1 MIFLFDKFKKLK
13 GTVRNRHTIS
23 LLYER
28 ERNGLY
34 TVSAEIPI
42 KITDKKTVYNY
53 HKKVKD
59 SDFLGHYDREGRFQL
74 HKIASVDIEDSSIFI
89 KGVHLFFDEAKAGAI
104 IQERRFR
111 QSEII
116 DGARVAFDSI
126 GWSVVDFDVSDTE
139 DYIFY
144 NVSPLEARAILV
156 ETFGFEFDY
165 WLDFDG
171 KNIRNKQISVK
182 REMGKDSN
190 KRYNYGHNVLNI
202 KVEQDYSEIYTA
214 VIGRGKGEDLGD
226 DAYGRRIEYTDVEW
240 KTPTHPMN
248 KPKGSRVL
256 HDENATQLFGYHED
270 GKVSPRTKVEI
281 FEDIEEPAKLLRA
294 SYNWLRENSVPKAV
308 FSLKVPDGDGLDL
321 GDKVHVIYRDI
332 DLVKHTRVTRVIDDL
347 VSGNRDV
354 EFGDTSYFKTDRRL
368 SGVKSELKRV
378 GGSMSSRISRLK
390 AEFDRRFD
398 NEVQQW
404 KDDFEQA
411 LIDAEANVE
420 AMRVTMTEEFEAA
433 QKAFEVEFNQS
444 VSDAKKHADA
454 VADAKASQVQGNLDS
469 FAGRHEQLVGELQGN
484 IVNINGE
491 IADARADV
499 SGILGRLTVVDGSI
513 SGIEGSITGIQG
525 SLAEVKGTLT
535 STKTQLESQISTA
548 RTELEQSISNTRTA
562 LEGKIESTEEA
573 LNQVGE
579 DLGNA
584 KTDLQKQLDEA
595 RAELDGLEIGGRNWF
610 AKSKVILSNNL
621 RYDDHLDLYYNV
633 GTSRSFSIFRMNS
646 FGLELNQKYILAY
659 EIKSNIPELGLR
671 TNTYINGSVSS
682 VDNNSPELIEG
693 EWVKVYTEP
702 FLYHTETTASV
713 HIYFNQELESSRDIE
728 IRNVQINR
736 GTILQDY
743 QEAPEDTEQKIT
755 NINQTITN
763 IEGELSTKV
772 EQTEM
777 DALSGTVSRQGTLL
791 TQTANEV
798 SSKAEKS
805 VVDTLTGRVTNA
817 ESSVTQ
823 NASEI
828 AKRLTKSV
836 YDSDKKATDAK
847 ITQWSNTA
855 SETAEG
861 LQRVIGRVSQA
872 EKGVET
878 AQTRIEAEAGR
889 IDGVL
894 SRTSEVEGQVRDAE
908 LAIEANADGLALRA
922 TKTEVEQAIDGI
934 EVGGRNYMLNSSEEK
949 YSGSREHMYYGRIDD
964 ALENIGEDELITI
977 SFDVKASTGDYLMAY
992 NANRRGQW
1000 YFVPSP
1006 SGTFRGIGTEWVRL
1020 SFQAKVVFD
1029 EDRATGETQ
1038 IEFFGTYDTG
1048 NTFSIKNVKIEKGNK
1063 ATDWTPAPE
1072 DIDASISEVTD
1083 RVTTAEAEIAVHA
1096 GEISQKASQSE
1107 LNRVTGRVSTAET
1120 SIIQNANEIARRL
1133 VKSDYDTDK
1142 AKIDGDITKWS
1153 NLTTETAEGLE
1164 QTISRVSTAEG
1175 KLSNAEL
1182 AIKTNADSLKLTATK
1197 TEVEQ
1202 AIDGIKVGGR
1212 NLLLNSNV
1220 QYETSNY
1227 NLADYP
1233 LTEAIEEGTEVTIS
1247 IKGQLNSSKA
1257 YFGVYNSGGSIQT
1270 ASLRPASQ
1278 NSNGVYVGTFKW
1290 KVGSVSNTYLRV
1302 YHIPSSVSG
1311 VVSRIDWIKLEYGN
1325 KATDWTPAPEET
1337 EAKISKAQA
1346 DIKANADEIA
1356 LKATQSELNS
1366 VTGRV
1371 SSAESQL
1378 SVQAGQIALRATKK
1392 ELDVV
1397 AGRVTATEA
1406 SLTVMDG
1413 EISSVVGRVSS
1424 NETNISSVV
1433 QDVKSITSTVATLE
1447 GDVATQGSKI
1457 EQTEDV
1463 ISSKVW
1469 MDDVASIGA
1478 NVLPTSPNAWED
1490 GSYWSSGNG
1499 NNTLPENIRLKKD
1512 LAITTYRDVQYTFTC
1527 DSLERSNVRVWMLVN
1542 YDTATGE
1549 SIEISIPR
1557 GQSRT
1562 IRTIGNRIVLTAY
1575 PIAGENISIS
1585 GFEHNP
1591 VSSIRVKLERG
1602 GSATPLLDVLS
1613 HIEQKADEVSIK
1625 VSELGSI
1632 DGESLLTQSDISV
1645 RADRILLGSQEI
1657 GAETLSSIIS
1667 VSPRSIDM
1675 ITDKLNLTGN
1685 LSAKG
1690 QIESISMSAVK
1701 ADFAN
1706 IFAGTADIQFIVAK
1720 HLASDAIQARHLLV
1734 TNAMAEKIIA
1744 NSVMAREIKTLSLD
1758 AVEANIGSLRTQIL
1772 TSNVIKS
1779 THIAGGTALIDKIFS
1794 STAMFERMM
1803 AKSAFVSTLNTV
1815 TIDTDQITIR
1825 RPDGARLVNN
1835 GMLQASFDVQIRPN
1849 HASSEVQFT
1858 GINYA
1863 TSSDVWQTFE
1873 HFYTDHKGSKLLV
1886 SWAVDFY
1893 GPSAS
1898 EYIEVRV
1905 RGFGGNNPI
1914 GTSNKK
1920 IFSNG
1925 STAYLNHTVSLG
1937 VPDYNTIQAYLEF
1950 RRSPTGSS
1958 SQNTV
1963 RARVLRVSIID

>member
-34 TVSAEIPI
+34 TVSAEIPL

-111 QSEII
+111 GSEIV
-116 DGARVAFDSI
+116 DGARVAFDPI
-126 GWSVVDFDVSDTE
+126 GWSVVDADVSDTA

-156 ETFGFEFDY
+156 ETFDYEFDY

-171 KNIRNKQISVK
+171 KNIRNKQISIK

-281 FEDIEEPAKLLRA
+281 FEDIEDPAKLLRA

-354 EFGDTSYFKTDRRL
+354 EFGDTAYFKTDRRL

-390 AEFDRRFD
+390 AEFDKRFD
-398 NEVQQW
+398 DEVQQW

-411 LIDAEANVE
+411 VIDAEAAVE

-454 VADAKASQVQGNLDS
+454 VANEKAEQVQGNLDS

-499 SGILGRLTVVDGSI
+499 SGILGRLTGVDGSI
-513 SGIEGSITGIQG
+513 SGIKG
-525 SLAEVKGTLT
+525 SLTEIEGTLT
-535 STKTQLESQISTA
+535 STKTQLESQITDA
-548 RTELEQSISNTRTA
+548 RTELEKSIN
-562 LEGKIESTEEA
+562 
-573 LNQVGE
+573 
-579 DLGNA
+579 D
-584 KTDLQKQLDEA
+584 A
-595 RAELDGLEIGGRNWF
+595 RAELEGFDVGGRNYI
-610 AKSKVILSNNL
+610 KDSKVIPMTSADSGARDNTEHIST
-621 RYDDHLDLYYNV
+621 DD
-633 GTSRSFSIFRMNS
+633 
-646 FGLELNQKYILAY
+646 YI
-659 EIKSNIPELGLR
+659 EIKSNKDFQSYWYRYYAI
-671 TNTYINGSVSS
+671 NTDNRISDESIFVYDSDYQTFGIDILTESDNFEMYINQRQMDHSNSYSSDTVSLPNTNGKWQRIYITLPLKHDGLQRSVFYVFISGGKAS
-682 VDNNSPELIEG
+682 NPNS
-693 EWVKVYTEP
+693 
-702 FLYHTETTASV
+702 FLTNDYIRLKKSK
-713 HIYFNQELESSRDIE
+713 LEKG
-728 IRNVQINR
+728 NK
-736 GTILQDY
+736 GTDWTP
-743 QEAPEDTEQKIT
+743 APEDTEQKIT

-763 IEGELSTKV
+763 IEGELSSKV
-772 EQTEM
+772 EQTEV
-777 DALSGTVSRQGTLL
+777 DALKGTVERQGTLL
-791 TQTANEV
+791 TQTAEEV

-805 VVDTLTGRVTNA
+805 VVDTLTGRVANT

-823 NASEI
+823 NAEEI
-828 AKRLTKSV
+828 AKKLTKSV
-836 YDSDKKATDAK
+836 YDSDKEVTDAK
-847 ITQWSNTA
+847 ITQWSN
-855 SETAEG
+855 
-861 LQRVIGRVSQA
+861 
-872 EKGVET
+872 
-878 AQTRIEAEAGR
+878 
-889 IDGVL
+889 L
-894 SRTSEVEGQVRDAE
+894 S
-908 LAIEANADGLALRA
+908 
-922 TKTEVEQAIDGI
+922 
-934 EVGGRNYMLNSSEEK
+934 
-949 YSGSREHMYYGRIDD
+949 
-964 ALENIGEDELITI
+964 
-977 SFDVKASTGDYLMAY
+977 
-992 NANRRGQW
+992 
-1000 YFVPSP
+1000 
-1006 SGTFRGIGTEWVRL
+1006 
-1020 SFQAKVVFD
+1020 
-1029 EDRATGETQ
+1029 
-1038 IEFFGTYDTG
+1038 
-1048 NTFSIKNVKIEKGNK
+1048 
-1063 ATDWTPAPE
+1063 
-1072 DIDASISEVTD
+1072 
-1083 RVTTAEAEIAVHA
+1083 
-1096 GEISQKASQSE
+1096 
-1107 LNRVTGRVSTAET
+1107 
-1120 SIIQNANEIARRL
+1120 
-1133 VKSDYDTDK
+1133 
-1142 AKIDGDITKWS
+1142 
-1153 NLTTETAEGLE
+1153 TETAEGLE
-1164 QTISRVSTAEG
+1164 QTISRLSTAEG
-1175 KLSNAEL
+1175 K
-1182 AIKTNADSLKLTATK
+1182 
-1197 TEVEQ
+1197 
-1202 AIDGIKVGGR
+1202 
-1212 NLLLNSNV
+1212 
-1220 QYETSNY
+1220 
-1227 NLADYP
+1227 
-1233 LTEAIEEGTEVTIS
+1233 VT
-1247 IKGQLNSSKA
+1247 
-1257 YFGVYNSGGSIQT
+1257 
-1270 ASLRPASQ
+1270 
-1278 NSNGVYVGTFKW
+1278 
-1290 KVGSVSNTYLRV
+1290 
-1302 YHIPSSVSG
+1302 
-1311 VVSRIDWIKLEYGN
+1311 
-1325 KATDWTPAPEET
+1325 
-1337 EAKISKAQA
+1337 KAQA
-1346 DIKANADEIA
+1346 DIIANADEIA
-1356 LKATQSELNS
+1356 LKASQSDLNS

-1378 SVQAGQIALRATKK
+1378 SVQAGQIELRATKK
-1392 ELDVV
+1392 ELEGVD
-1397 AGRVTATEA
+1397 GRVSATESA
-1406 SLTVMDG
+1406 LTVMDD
-1413 EISSVVGRVSS
+1413 EISSVVGRVSD

-1433 QDVKSITSTVATLE
+1433 QDVNSITSTVATLE
-1447 GDVATQGSKI
+1447 GEVTKQGSKI

-1469 MDDVASIGA
+1469 MDDIAGIGA
-1478 NVLPTSPNAWED
+1478 NLIPQSSNAWEQGGLWIESGTETAPN
-1490 GSYWSSGNG
+1490 GSLRMKKGIPIKPSTEYTLSDDSSYVSAVREIHIHQYSPTGAHI
-1499 NNTLPENIRLKKD
+1499 TYKK
-1512 LAITTYRDVQYTFTC
+1512 ISRGGEVTFTTW
-1527 DSLERSNVRVWMLVN
+1527 SNA
-1542 YDTATGE
+1542 D
-1549 SIEISIPR
+1549 
-1557 GQSRT
+1557 T
-1562 IRTIGNRIVLTAY
+1562 IRVALVPREGFAVLPHFIEHLDGRIK
-1575 PIAGENISIS
+1575 
-1585 GFEHNP
+1585 
-1591 VSSIRVKLERG
+1591 VKLEE
-1602 GSATPLLDVLS
+1602 GSVATPMINAISNLQQTADNLTFKVAELS
-1613 HIEQKADEVSIK
+1613 NIN
-1625 VSELGSI
+1625 
-1632 DGESLLTQSDISV
+1632 GEEILTQSDISIES
-1645 RADRILLGSQEI
+1645 DRIIIGSQQI
-1657 GAETLSSIIS
+1657 SSNTLASLIS
-1667 VSPRSIDM
+1667 VSPASIDL
-1675 ITDKLNLTGN
+1675 ITDKMNLTGN
-1685 LSAKG
+1685 LNVKG
-1690 QIESISMSAVK
+1690 QIESISTSAVK

-1734 TNAMAEKIIA
+1734 SNAMAEKIIA
-1744 NSVMAREIKTLSLD
+1744 NTVMAREVKALSLD
-1758 AVEANIGSLRTQIL
+1758 AVEANIGSIRSKIL
-1772 TSNVIKS
+1772 TSDVIKS
-1779 THIAGGTALIDKIFS
+1779 SHIAGGTALIDKIYS
-1794 STAMFERMM
+1794 SNAMFERMM
-1803 AKSAFVSTLNTV
+1803 AKSGFVSTLNTI

-1825 RPDGARLVNN
+1825 RPDGGRLINN

-1849 HASSEVQFT
+1849 HASPEVQFT

-1863 TSSDVWQTFE
+1863 TSSSTWQTFE
-1873 HFYTDHKGSKLLV
+1873 HFYTDHKGSKLLI

-1925 STAYLNHTVSLG
+1925 STAYLNQTVSLG

-1963 RARVLRVSIID
+1963 RARVLRVSLID